1 MVKQFLGRNGI
12 RNDRTLPN
20 SSFDIVGSESV
31 HFTIFTTTGR
41 VPRGILSPFM
51 GKLAIRDQTTKER
64 NALSKKEF
72 PRSIEKKKKTRRNL
86 NRPNVYGF
94 GLLTASFSLERDWDF
109 IIVLLYLK
117 NFS

>member
-51 GKLAIRDQTTKER
+51 GKLAISDQTAKER
-64 NALSKKEF
+64 NALSNKEF
-72 PRSIEKKKKTRRNL
+72 PKSIEKK
-86 NRPNVYGF
+86 
-94 GLLTASFSLERDWDF
+94 TAQKFEPTKCIWLWTSNHKFF
-109 IIVLLYLK
+109 P
-117 NFS
+117 

>member
-72 PRSIEKKKKTRRNL
+72 PRSIEKKTRRNL

-94 GLLTASFSLERDWDF
+94 GLLTTSFSLERDF

>member
-51 GKLAIRDQTTKER
+51 GKLAISDQTAKER

-72 PRSIEKKKKTRRNL
+72 PKSIEKELRRNL

-94 GLLTASFSLERDWDF
+94 GLLTTSFSLERDF
-109 IIVLLYLK
+109 IIALLYLK